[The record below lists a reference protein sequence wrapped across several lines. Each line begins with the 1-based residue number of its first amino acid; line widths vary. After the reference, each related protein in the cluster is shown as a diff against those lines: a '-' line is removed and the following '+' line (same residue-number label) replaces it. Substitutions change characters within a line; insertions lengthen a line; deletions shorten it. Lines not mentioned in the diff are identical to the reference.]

1 MNWIRASELQRDLFT
16 PAVNA
21 TVMNGFE
28 AQEVGGKNSGRSRR
42 SSPPGFRLGDFLISG
57 VPCSQDDR
65 LVCGVGGVGRVSLLR
80 VVEIFRSTA
89 LLALLSALL
98 QCR

>member
-28 AQEVGGKNSGRSRR
+28 TQEVGGKNSGGRR
-42 SSPPGFRLGDFLISG
+42 GRPPGFRLGDFLISG
-57 VPCSQDDR
+57 VPCLQDDG
-65 LVCGVGGVGRVSLLR
+65 LVCGGGGGGGVPA
-80 VVEIFRSTA
+80 RSCRD
-89 LLALLSALL
+89 LQVLSVLL